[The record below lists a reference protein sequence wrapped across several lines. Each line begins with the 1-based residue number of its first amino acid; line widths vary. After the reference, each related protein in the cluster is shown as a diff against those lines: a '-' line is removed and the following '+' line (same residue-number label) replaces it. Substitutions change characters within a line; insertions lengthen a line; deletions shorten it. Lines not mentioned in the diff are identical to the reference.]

1 MGDLTQAVAELFARV
16 TEALERATW
25 ALLHADVELAA
36 TVVAA
41 DADIDARTAA
51 LTEAVWELV
60 DADDPGRPALRELVC
75 LLLVLPELERSA
87 DLAEHIA
94 QRARHD
100 LGAAM
105 TPASRGIVAR
115 MGEVAVEMWQATA
128 TAYRTSRVD
137 GNELDQDDEELDI
150 LHDRLTAE
158 VAAGAMDPAAAAQV
172 VLVARFYERL
182 GDHAVN
188 LARRAERLRP
198 PCTPPRR

>member
-1 MGDLTQAVAELFARV
+1 MGDLPQAVAELFARV

-60 DADDPGRPALRELVC
+60 DADDPGRPPLRELVC

-198 PCTPPRR
+198 PCTPPCR

>member
-1 MGDLTQAVAELFARV
+1 VGDSPQAVAELFARV

-60 DADDPGRPALRELVC
+60 DADDPERPPLRELVC
-75 LLLVLPELERSA
+75 LLLILPELERSA

-128 TAYRTSRVD
+128 TAYRTGRVD